1 MDIKTI
7 QQRLTNNFNS
17 IRENRDTKEHP
28 IFAIEHKLEKD
39 DLNRFFNFLFE
50 NCNQKNMDEFW
61 LLWVIFAT
69 ERGYNFNGKDY
80 WGNFENEIKRYRIN
94 GDISL
99 LNNTIKSK
107 IRKYFEKF
115 QDEFNG
121 SVKKIK
127 SKDLPSNKSIIYF
140 PILHSII
147 PLNNQQKFF
156 EQISRFANNKIH
168 DLEDVIEFLNREK
181 DESHNISFLYSTL
194 LSDNELLRIILQ
206 AFFDRSFQ
214 DGSVIS
220 SVTLERIK
228 NDLKNRKFKK
238 IDETLSKLKIKSNT
252 YSHRTTGN
260 YTLSFIKS
268 PSVNFELHKN
278 DEIYIPKI
286 RIDNFTKE
294 SIKLYDSQHNQSLFN
309 KIDIFDLVFPFNDL
323 EKQIKFD
330 KFKISR
336 VLSIINWPNNFND
349 IIRLKKDDEE
359 YTAISEQLF
368 LFEPTHSFDQV
379 LFEITDSPIYKDKKN
394 LSIDTNKE
402 YLFLTKKKI
411 VDESNLFVKV
421 NISIDSIYGYKISV
435 PENINEEIK
444 SNFEKVGL
452 EMNFNTEIYSIGLC
466 SLNQTSEEGGDF
478 HFFEDEEPLFLL
490 KNNFSISQY
499 TVEHIES
506 SDAPLIVDNPENNLL
521 LSFKNLTY
529 GQNIIRIQSKLV
541 WGESENE
548 EREDNFVIYL
558 KDRENTQFKSLEYL
572 NFKLH
577 PDKEII
583 QYDDLLDNIVKIY
596 TNDFVEELQIV
607 LQCKDENTNSKDE
620 FAKSIKKSDKNSFDL
635 ILNNADKNKILN
647 SNLIELT
654 VYAKDNKELGFF
666 RKKLRRPQRGA
677 YWTFKDNTLK
687 LINEE
692 YDPSQINFNYYDVKN
707 PGESKSIVFEDEE
720 MKLRDQVH
728 IDLSKYSQGVIHVD
742 FGNEFSMYFR
752 LFVKKQ
758 GNVVT
763 IENLSNS
770 LYPTITHNET
780 KDFSS
785 LLKLYKIWCQNRSSI
800 DESFTI
806 FNSGSIL
813 DLQEKYCENI
823 LSNMTKIILTN
834 SKVAYQFI
842 KWLSLEKK
850 IIEKIN
856 TGTGSKPEHRYSF
869 LLNFKFENGQFLG
882 QLTHYIPNL
891 LKVYFKRI
899 NERFHNYKSIDFEK
913 IFDDFFSISYETLRT
928 IYRDIKIE
936 KLLARKVF
944 AFFSDLRFKNTN
956 IRKECD
962 FFNNNFLNE
971 IFEIE
976 LTTDVYRCFLIGT
989 RYLTFILACNDYK
1002 D

>member
-7 QQRLTNNFNS
+7 QQRLINNFNS

-39 DLNRFFNFLFE
+39 DLNRYFNFLFE
-50 NCNQKNMDEFW
+50 NCNQNNMDEFW
-61 LLWVIFAT
+61 ILWVIFAT
-69 ERGYNFNGKDY
+69 ERGYNFDGKDY
-80 WGNFENEIKRYRIN
+80 WGNFEDEIKKYSKNKNISFSNNLNRQKIGRYF
-94 GDISL
+94 
-99 LNNTIKSK
+99 KEFQK
-107 IRKYFEKF
+107 KF
-115 QDEFNG
+115 KG
-121 SVKKIK
+121 SVKEIK
-127 SKDLPSNKSIIYF
+127 SKDLPSNRSIIYF

-156 EQISRFANNKIH
+156 GQISRFANNQIH
-168 DLEDVIEFLNREK
+168 DLEEVIEYLKRVN
-181 DESHNISFLYSTL
+181 DENEYTTFLYSFF
-194 LSDNELLRIILQ
+194 LSDNELLRLILQ
-206 AFFDRSFQ
+206 AFFDRSFE
-214 DGSVIS
+214 DGSIIS
-220 SVTLERIK
+220 SVTLKRIK
-228 NDLKNRKFKK
+228 NDLINREFRN
-238 IDETLSKLKIKSNT
+238 INETLSKLKINSGSYSNK
-252 YSHRTTGN
+252 TTSN
-260 YTLSFIKS
+260 FASSFIKS

-278 DEIYIPKI
+278 DEIYVPKI

-336 VLSIINWPNNFND
+336 VLSITNWPNNFND
-349 IIRLKKDDEE
+349 IIKLKKDDEE

-411 VDESNLFVKV
+411 IDESKLFIKV
-421 NISIDSIYGYKISV
+421 NISIDSIFGYKFFV

-444 SNFEKVGL
+444 TYFKKVGL
-452 EMNFNTEIYSIGLC
+452 EINFNTEIYPIGLC

-541 WGESENE
+541 WGRSENE
-548 EREDNFVIYL
+548 EREDNFTIYL
-558 KDRENTQFKSLEYL
+558 KDRENSQFKSLEYL

-583 QYDDLLDNIVKIY
+583 QYDDFLDNIVKIY
-596 TNDFVEELQIV
+596 TNDFVKDLQIV
-607 LQCKDENTNSKDE
+607 LKCKDENTNFKAE
-620 FAKSIKKSDKNSFDL
+620 FTKSIKKSEKNSFDL
-635 ILNNADKNKILN
+635 DFNNDDKNKILN

-677 YWTFKDNTLK
+677 YWNFKDNTLK

-692 YDPSQINFNYYDVKN
+692 YDSSQINFFYYDIKN
-707 PGESKSIVFEDEE
+707 PEKPESIVFDDEQ
-720 MKLRDQVH
+720 MKLKKEIQ
-728 IDLSKYSQGVIHVD
+728 IDLSKYSQGVIYANID
-742 FGNEFSMYFR
+742 NEFSMYFR
-752 LFVKKQ
+752 LFIKNE
-758 GNVVT
+758 GNIVS
-763 IENLSNS
+763 IQNLSNN
-770 LYPTITHNET
+770 LYPTITYKET
-780 KDFSS
+780 DELLS

-856 TGTGSKPEHRYSF
+856 ASTGSRPEHRYSF

-913 IFDDFFSISYETLRT
+913 IFDDFFSISYETLNT
-928 IYRDIKIE
+928 IYHDTKIE
-936 KLLARKVF
+936 KILARKVF